1 MARILYRLL
10 LFLFHHPVMS
20 DSLWPGPQHTWTP
33 CPSPSP
39 RICLSSCS
47 LSWWY
52 HPLISHLILW
62 CPLLLRPSIFPS
74 ISDFSNELS
83 IHFRWQNYWSFS
95 FSISPSSE
103 YSGLISF
110 RIDWFD
116 LLAVQETLKS
126 LLQNHSLKA
135 LSLLYGPPLI
145 PIHDYWKNHNFDYTD
160 LVGKV
165 MSVLFSMLSR
175 FVIFLMSH
183 KRAREVMKRNLT
195 FDKYLL
201 NA

>member
-1 MARILYRLL
+1 MLNLINQGLLARILYRLL

-33 CPSPSP
+33 CPSTSP

-103 YSGLISF
+103 YSGLISLKM
-110 RIDWFD
+110 DWLICLPSKGLSGVFSSTIVWRHQFFGV
-116 LLAVQETLKS
+116 LPS
-126 LLQNHSLKA
+126 LCPALTSTRNHWEDHNLDNMDFCWQNNVSAFQH
-135 LSLLYGPPLI
+135 
-145 PIHDYWKNHNFDYTD
+145 T
-160 LVGKV
+160 V
-165 MSVLFSMLSR
+165 
-175 FVIFLMSH
+175 
-183 KRAREVMKRNLT
+183 
-195 FDKYLL
+195 
-201 NA
+201 